1 MKDKLVPG
9 MIVLK
14 GEEPMLPL
22 LDKRAGRK
30 HYYLKYTGKD
40 ARCMLFLQ
48 DVEVLSKL
56 GFHAEPH
63 WSIRDKPHIQCVR
76 GFSFVCCTDTEYEVI
91 KVDPI
96 VEKMTVGSDNEVF
109 LDFLKKDDFLG
120 DE

>member
-1 MKDKLVPG
+1 MNDKLKQG

-14 GEEPMLPL
+14 GEEPMLPV
-22 LDKRAGRK
+22 LDKHGKRK
-30 HYYLKYTGKD
+30 HYYLRYTGKD
-40 ARCMLFLQ
+40 ARCMMFEQ
-48 DVEVLSKL
+48 DVEIMAKL

-76 GFSFVCCTDTEYEVI
+76 GFSFVCCTEEEYNQVQ
-91 KVDPI
+91 VNPL
-96 VEKMTVGSDNEVF
+96 VEKLVGGSDNEVF